1 MKIMRKIA
9 TIILFIGILS
19 TSFSVNAQM
28 LERANKYFESFSY
41 QEAIELYEILWEK
54 DSLNENV
61 SKQLATS
68 YRMINNS
75 EKSEL
80 WYARLVHSN
89 LATSNDYLYYA
100 RALQSNKKYEEA
112 KIWMDKYQ
120 KSTSISNF
128 ESIRPKQISDL
139 KKDSS
144 RYCVEPISANSEQSD
159 FGAAYYKNEIVFS
172 SAKERSSIIKRNYKW
187 NNQNYLR
194 LYKAEVMQNGD
205 LNNPKLFSGK
215 LETNYHDG
223 PVCFTADGNEMFL
236 TRNNVS
242 SSKRAKRDGEGVVN
256 IQLYHCK
263 KEGDNWSTPKLL
275 PLNLEE
281 YSTGHPALSD
291 DGNSLY
297 FISDRP
303 GGFGGTDLYVA
314 TKTVSG
320 WSNPKN
326 LGEHI
331 NTSENEM
338 FPFVTGDKLF
348 FASKGHYGLGGLDVF
363 TIDLKQENAKP
374 VNMGFP
380 INTSKDDFGLI
391 LKNGEGYF
399 ASNRLKG
406 ETYDDIY
413 HFAIVSRLLK
423 GQVFNAETKEI
434 LGNSKVSLMDD
445 QGEVLESID
454 TEEDGKFEFMISK
467 VADYKVE
474 SVKKDFSNGLE
485 TVLAVN
491 LQYAVEYYQP
501 IYQMPIPKVETKE
514 EFLAQSGMIL
524 ENIYYDLDKSN
535 IRKDAAEELDKL
547 VLLMIEYPDLKIELS
562 SHTDSRAS
570 DAYNMALSEQR
581 AKAAVEYIVSKGISP
596 DRLKAKGYGETKLI
610 NHCSNGVK
618 CSKVEHQANR
628 RTEVKVL
635 EQ

>member
-1 MKIMRKIA
+1 MKKIA

-89 LATSNDYLYYA
+89 IATSNDYLYYA

-144 RYCVEPISANSEQSD
+144 RYRVEPISANSEQSD

-263 KEGDNWSTPKLL
+263 KEGNKWSKPELL

-434 LGNSKVSLMDD
+434 LGNSKVSLLDD

-454 TEEDGKFEFMISK
+454 TKENGKFEFMISK
-467 VADYKVE
+467 VADYKIE
-474 SVKKDFSNGLE
+474 SVKEGFSNGLE

-491 LQYAVEYYQP
+491 LQNTVEYNLSV
-501 IYQMPIPKVETKE
+501 YQMPIPKVETKKD
-514 EFLAQSGMIL
+514 LLVQSGMVL

-547 VLLMIEYPDLKIELS
+547 ALLMIEYPDLKIELS

-570 DAYNMALSEQR
+570 DAYNMALSERR
-581 AKAAVEYIVSKGISP
+581 AKAAVEYIVSKGISS

-610 NHCSNGVK
+610 NHCTNGVK
-618 CSKVEHQANR
+618 CSKAEHQANR

-635 EQ
+635 EQY